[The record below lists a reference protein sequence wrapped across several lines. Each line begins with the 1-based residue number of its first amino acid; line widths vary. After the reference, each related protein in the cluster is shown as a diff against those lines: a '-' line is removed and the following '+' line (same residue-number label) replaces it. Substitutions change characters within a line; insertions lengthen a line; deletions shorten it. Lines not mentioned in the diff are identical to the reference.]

1 MNEFNP
7 YRQNCGI
14 IKSFSKKPIILI
26 TAISVTLLTVSEI
39 LSAIITGTFSMIP
52 ILNIVATVAL
62 YTLIAVKKKADVPPK
77 AFVKSANIY
86 FILMIIISALNISAR
101 LLLTFKPEYMNSLLT
116 IIPIASNFAFTS
128 LNEMLIYLLYYTA
141 GILFALSG
149 LILTNS
155 IKKSTSTIYL
165 KTNGAIFFAVMS
177 LINATLTAAVLG
189 FKLFLLLSAPLYL
202 FSDGFIITAANPAME
217 ISHFAVY
224 AEDIFVC
231 VLLIVVY
238 VLLAV
243 DAIKYHIYVSKIING
258 LSSGFFEAEA
268 NNGAVGDTQAQVTG
282 VTDILKLWD
291 KPYMMSQNKSSKN
304 NNPNVVLPKKS
315 KNSRNPYNKN

>member
-39 LSAIITGTFSMIP
+39 LSAIITGTFSIIP
-52 ILNIVATVAL
+52 ILNIIATIAL
-62 YTLIAVKKKADVPPK
+62 YALIAVKKKADVPPK

-86 FILMIIISALNISAR
+86 FILMIIISALNISTR
-101 LLLTFKPEYMNSLLT
+101 LLLTFESEYMNSALT

-149 LILTNS
+149 LILTSS

-165 KTNGAIFFAVMS
+165 KTNGSIFFTVMS
-177 LINATLTAAVLG
+177 LINATQTATVLG
-189 FKLFLLLSAPLYL
+189 FKLYLLLSAPLYL
-202 FSDGFIITAANPAME
+202 FSDGFIITAANPALE
-217 ISHFAVY
+217 ISRLAVY

-238 VLLAV
+238 VLLAI

-258 LSSGFFEAEA
+258 RSSDFFETEA
-268 NNGAVGDTQAQVTG
+268 NKETLNSEQTQVAEDNDV
-282 VTDILKLWD
+282 LNLWR
-291 KPYMMSQNKSSKN
+291 KSYMMPRSKSNKG
-304 NNPNVVLPKKS
+304 NNPNVAFPKKS
-315 KNSRNPYNKN
+315 ENPYDKS